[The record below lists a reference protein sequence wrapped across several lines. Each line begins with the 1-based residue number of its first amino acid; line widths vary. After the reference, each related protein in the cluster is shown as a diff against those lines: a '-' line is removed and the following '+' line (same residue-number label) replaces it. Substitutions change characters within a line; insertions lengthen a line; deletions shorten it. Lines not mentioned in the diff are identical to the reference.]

1 MVPGACHGSYFSKEK
16 NMALSTKAKKR
27 LEVAMARRA
36 EAQEVIGAIEVPG
49 STNVA
54 DAVAALGATADLSAV
69 AGTYAIPAEPTGAE
83 VDATVQAL
91 ADEVEARLDDV
102 EAKIDEVIAAL
113 KAANLMNS

>member
-1 MVPGACHGSYFSKEK
+1 
-16 NMALSTKAKKR
+16 MALSTKAKKR

-36 EAQEVIGAIEVPG
+36 EANEVIEAIESGMNPQ
-49 STNVA
+49 A
-54 DAVAALGATADLSAV
+54 DAVAALGATTDLSAV

-102 EAKIDEVIAAL
+102 EAKVDEILVAL
-113 KAANLMNS
+113 KNANIMAS